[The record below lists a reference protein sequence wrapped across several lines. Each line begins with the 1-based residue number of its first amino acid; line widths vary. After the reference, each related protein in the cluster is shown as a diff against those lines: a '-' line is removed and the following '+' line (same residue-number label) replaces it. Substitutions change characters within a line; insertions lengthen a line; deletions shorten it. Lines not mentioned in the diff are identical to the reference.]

1 MRLAALWDRLGG
13 ISDSDSVRA
22 LEDDPSEVEEISPLE
37 SLIKHGLIALRVY
50 ELSFD
55 RGHHHRAVKS
65 LKEARVRFSDFPW
78 AHYAIGMAYA
88 RGPEVQIP
96 HQIGY
101 RHRMV
106 HALSLAEGWARTEL
120 RRAVELDLTLA
131 DAALE
136 LAALGLA
143 SHSHRTLEAAREA
156 LLTVIE
162 VGAGGLQAWVAL

>member
-13 ISDSDSVRA
+13 ISDSDSLRA

-37 SLIKHGLIALRVY
+37 SLIKHGLIALRLY

-65 LKEARVRFSDFPW
+65 LKEPRVRFSDFPW
-78 AHYAIGMAYA
+78 AHYALGMAYA

-120 RRAVELDLTLA
+120 RRAVELDV
-131 DAALE
+131 E
-136 LAALGLA
+136 
-143 SHSHRTLEAAREA
+143 
-156 LLTVIE
+156 
-162 VGAGGLQAWVAL
+162 